1 LSRYVGGRLA
11 RWHNR
16 SSEGGT
22 ATLSTTTG
30 MQVNGDVN
38 IHGTNTDDALG
49 KLRSQQDTGM
59 IMMMYGAR

>member
-1 LSRYVGGRLA
+1 
-11 RWHNR
+11 
-16 SSEGGT
+16 
-22 ATLSTTTG
+22 